1 MMKQRILALAVAALI
16 GVAASVPASAQV
28 RLIFASQSNPAST
41 VGQFFGAWAKHVS
54 DASQGTGVVE
64 IREGGTLANF
74 QNVYERVLDDVVQIG
89 FGQQALIAGK
99 FPLTEVVVLPFIVK
113 DNTVGSVALWRLY
126 KTGLLDNEYD
136 QVVPI
141 WMNLLGP
148 SYLHFNK
155 VPPTLNDLSGLKIRV
170 TGRVNSEM
178 VKRLGGAPVSLPAE
192 NMYDGLQ
199 RGSIDGLITSW
210 SAFAPY
216 HLAEVSSYH
225 VLAPLGVAP
234 AMFFMSKKKYESLP
248 PQLRAALEAN
258 GDEAQSRFSGEAWR
272 QDGLSMQASL
282 AASGKHTIKDLPPET
297 LAAWEARTEPL
308 IKDWAAGVPGGEKV
322 LATYRQL
329 YADVEAGR

>member
-1 MMKQRILALAVAALI
+1 MKQRIFVLAVAALI
-16 GVAASVPASAQV
+16 GMAASVPASAQV
-28 RLIFASQSNPAST
+28 RLLFASQSNPNST
-41 VGQFFGAWAKHVS
+41 VGQFFGAWAKRVT
-54 DASQGTGVVE
+54 DASQGTGVIE

-155 VPPTLNDLSGLKIRV
+155 VPPALNDLSGLKIRV
-170 TGRVNSEM
+170 TGKVNSEM

-225 VLAPLGVAP
+225 ILAPLGVAP

-248 PQLRAALEAN
+248 PQLRAALDAN
-258 GDEAQSRFSGEAWR
+258 GGEAQSRFSGEAWR
-272 QDGLSMQASL
+272 QDGLSMQATL
-282 AASGKHTIKDLPPET
+282 AASGKHTIKDLPPEQT
-297 LAAWEARTEPL
+297 AVWEARTEPL
-308 IKDWAAGVPGGEKV
+308 IKEWAAGVPGGEKV

>member
-1 MMKQRILALAVAALI
+1 MKQRILALAVAALI
-16 GVAASVPASAQV
+16 GMPASIPASAQV
-28 RLIFASQSNPAST
+28 RLLFPSQSTGTSHA
-41 VGQFFGAWAKHVS
+41 GQFFGEWAKRVT

-99 FPLTEVVVLPFIVK
+99 FPLTEVVVLPFIVR

-126 KTGLLDNEYD
+126 KTGLLDKEYD

-141 WMNLLGP
+141 WLNLLGP

-155 VPPTLNDLSGLKIRV
+155 VSATLNDLSGLKIRV
-170 TGRVNSEM
+170 TGKVNSQM
-178 VKRLGGAPVSLPAE
+178 VQRLGGAPVSLPAE

-199 RGSIDGLITSW
+199 RGAIDGLITSW

-234 AMFFMSKKKYESLP
+234 AMFFMAKKKYESLP
-248 PQLRAALEAN
+248 PPLRAALDAN
-258 GDEAQSRFSGEAWR
+258 GGEAQSRFSGEAWR
-272 QDGLSMQASL
+272 QDGISMQATL
-282 AASGKHTIKDLPPET
+282 AASGKHRIKDLPPET

-308 IKDWAAGVPGGEKV
+308 IKDWAASIPGGEKV

-329 YADVEAGR
+329 YADVEEGR

>member
-1 MMKQRILALAVAALI
+1 MKQRILTLAVAALI
-16 GVAASVPASAQV
+16 GMAASVPASAQV

-41 VGQFFGAWAKHVS
+41 VGQFFGAWAKRVT

-126 KTGLLDNEYD
+126 KTGLLDKEYD

-155 VPPTLNDLSGLKIRV
+155 TPPALNDLSGLKIRV
-170 TGRVNSEM
+170 TGKVNSDM

-248 PQLRAALEAN
+248 SQLRAALDAN
-258 GDEAQSRFSGEAWR
+258 GGEAQSRFSGEAWR
-272 QDGLSMQASL
+272 QDGINMQAAL
-282 AASGKHTIKDLPPET
+282 AASGKHTIKDLSPEQT
-297 LAAWEARTEPL
+297 AAWEARTEPL

-329 YADVEAGR
+329 YADVAAGR

>member
-1 MMKQRILALAVAALI
+1 LLF
-16 GVAASVPASAQV
+16 P
-28 RLIFASQSNPAST
+28 SQSTST
-41 VGQFFGAWAKHVS
+41 SHAGAFFGEWAKRVS
-54 DASQGTGVVE
+54 DASQGTGIVE

-99 FPLTEVVVLPFIVK
+99 FPLTEVVVLPFIVR
-113 DNTVGSVALWRLY
+113 DNTIGSVALWRLY
-126 KTGLLDNEYD
+126 KTGLLDKEYD
-136 QVVPI
+136 QVVPL
-141 WMNLLGP
+141 WLNLLGP

-155 VPPTLNDLSGLKIRV
+155 TPPALNDLSGLKIRV
-170 TGRVNSEM
+170 TGKVNSEM

-199 RGSIDGLITSW
+199 RGAIDGLITSW

-225 VLAPLGVAP
+225 ILAPLGVAP
-234 AMFFMSKKKYESLP
+234 AMFFMAKKKYESLP
-248 PQLRAALEAN
+248 PQLRAALDAN
-258 GDEAQSRFSGEAWR
+258 GGEAQSRFAGEAWR
-272 QDGLSMQASL
+272 QDGISMQASL
-282 AASGKHTIKDLPPET
+282 ATSGKHKVTELSPEQT
-297 LAAWEARTEPL
+297 AAWEARTEPL
-308 IKDWAAGVPGGEKV
+308 IKEWAASVPGGEKA

>member
-1 MMKQRILALAVAALI
+1 VAAFI
-16 GVAASVPASAQV
+16 GMAATFPAAAQV
-28 RLIFASQSNPAST
+28 RLLFPSQSTST
-41 VGQFFGAWAKHVS
+41 SHAGAFFGAWAKSVS

-64 IREGGTLANF
+64 VREGGTLANF

-99 FPLTEVVVLPFIVK
+99 FPLTEVVVLPFVVK
-113 DNTVGSVALWRLY
+113 DNTIGSVALWRLY
-126 KTGLLDNEYD
+126 KTGLLDKEYD

-141 WMNLLGP
+141 WLNLLGP

-155 VPPTLNDLSGLKIRV
+155 TPPALNDLSGLKIRV
-170 TGRVNSEM
+170 TGKVNSQM
-178 VKRLGGAPVSLPAE
+178 VQLLGGAPVSLPAE

-234 AMFFMSKKKYESLP
+234 AMFFMAKKKYETLP
-248 PQLRAALEAN
+248 APLRAALDAH
-258 GDEAQSRFSGEAWR
+258 GGEAQSRFAGEVWR
-272 QDGLSMQASL
+272 QDGISMQAGL

-297 LAAWEARTEPL
+297 LAAWEKRTEPL
-308 IKDWAAGVPGGEKV
+308 IRDWAASVPGGEKV